1 MEQTLARD
9 LAAWAR
15 ETKRPDGTTV
25 FDDPL
30 TLERI
35 GRIAVDEAIFGRP
48 GPADALAGADGRA
61 PPGRGRH
68 AEAVLGG
75 KRPAA
80 LQRHPRHPRRRRRAG
95 PGRSG
100 HPVRRKI

>member
-9 LAAWAR
+9 LAAWAC

-35 GRIAVDEAIFGRP
+35 GRIAVDEAILV
-48 GPADALAGADGRA
+48 ALDLQMRWQAQTGELPQVEGAMRKLFWAESAQRHGLRRRQRDPQGDHRRTA
-61 PPGRGRH
+61 P
-68 AEAVLGG
+68 
-75 KRPAA
+75 RPA
-80 LQRHPRHPRRRRRAG
+80 P
-95 PGRSG
+95 
-100 HPVRRKI
+100 